1 MVLSG
6 LMVVRVTLGS
16 PDDAPVPVPT
26 MLEEAPEPV
35 GYGASA
41 FTVLVRVVVLAMVE
55 CVTPG
60 PAGPAGPAGPVLASL
75 EFPPSAVGLASAT
88 GHTVV

>member
-60 PAGPAGPAGPVLASL
+60 PAGPAGPVLASL